1 VRRRSPPPIALVA
14 LAFVAPAAAAARVQA
29 ADEDPSHSATSDEA
43 PARAATSDQAPSYA
57 PTMRRGGWVDLVG
70 TAFVGDG
77 IRFNNPYRLATI
89 LGSNAESLSRT
100 ATYADVGVTLMLG
113 DPDAIAHG
121 LALRIS
127 VSAEGV
133 SQTVMTP
140 SYVALHRWGPWG
152 AYGRIGPS
160 IVLTPDTTWGL
171 EGAAGGLW
179 FPVAGIGI
187 AAELVGDVFYGAG
200 TRDVQVATYPVLSGQ
215 LGLWLSWEAMP

>member
-1 VRRRSPPPIALVA
+1 MRGLLVRSVGVTLLAIGALPSVA
-14 LAFVAPAAAAARVQA
+14 R
-29 ADEDPSHSATSDEA
+29 ADEEESHA
-43 PARAATSDQAPSYA
+43 PIET
-57 PTMRRGGWVDLVG
+57 RGGWLDLSA

-77 IRFNNPYRLATI
+77 LRFNNPYRLATI

-100 ATYADVGVTLMLG
+100 AAYADVGATMMLG
-113 DPDAIAHG
+113 DPSKLAHG
-121 LALRIS
+121 LALRTS
-127 VSAEGV
+127 VALEGV
-133 SQTVMTP
+133 AQTVMTP

-152 AYGRIGPS
+152 VYGRAGPT

-179 FPVAGIGI
+179 FPLAGIGV

-215 LGLWLSWEAMP
+215 LGLWLSWEVMP